1 MNRIAP
7 AVAVGLAVVAV
18 APAASH
24 AATTT
29 TKPSASTGLAGSIT
43 PESATLTGAVDPG
56 GLKTNYRFEYGTT
69 TKYGK
74 RTDRAAAGAGVS
86 PVAATAG
93 ATALKS
99 GTRYHYRIVAS
110 NAKGTVRGRD
120 RTFKTPV
127 QPLGFSV
134 ASNPNVTSFGG
145 ATTIAGTL
153 GGTGSTNR
161 EVQLQANPW
170 PYQAGF
176 QPLGNVQLT
185 SATGGFAFPLL
196 GLGINTQY
204 RVVTTGKNPVVSPL
218 VGTVVGVDVSTNVKR
233 KVKKGNTLRFSG
245 RVRPA
250 KVGEQIGVQRLSG
263 STWTTLKG
271 SRTRAGGTDYA
282 SYATRVTI
290 RKSGTYRV
298 FVRVADGSL
307 QSMAGSSVRI
317 DLRR

>member
-18 APAASH
+18 APAAAH
-24 AATTT
+24 AATT
-29 TKPSASTGLAGSIT
+29 KPAVSTGLAGSIT

-56 GLKTNYRFEYGTT
+56 GARTTYRFEYGTT
-69 TKYGK
+69 TKYGL
-74 RTDRAAAGAGVS
+74 RTARASAGSGVS
-86 PVAATAG
+86 RVAATAG
-93 ATALKS
+93 ATGLKS
-99 GTRYHYRIVAS
+99 GTRYHFRIVAS
-110 NAKGTVRGRD
+110 NGKGTVRGKD
-120 RTFKTPV
+120 RTFRTPV

-134 ASNPNVTSFGG
+134 ASNPNVTTLGG
-145 ATTIAGTL
+145 STTIAGTL

-161 EVQLQANPW
+161 EVQLQHNPW

-185 SATGGFAFPLL
+185 SATGGFAFPVL
-196 GLGINTQY
+196 GLAINTQY

-218 VGTVVGVDVSTNVKR
+218 VGTVVGVGVTTNVKR
-233 KVKKGNTLRFSG
+233 LVKKGNTLRFSG

-250 KVGEQIGVQRLSG
+250 KVGEQVGVQRLSG
-263 STWTTLKG
+263 STWQTLKG
-271 SRTRAGGTDYA
+271 SRTLTGEADYA
-282 SYATRVTI
+282 EYATRVRI